1 MANKKDTGNDKD
13 FKEIESK
20 IKNLQ
25 KFENMDEDSLV
36 KHTNKLGELL
46 KENKVSSSQI
56 RKIFREVK
64 KLQFETKSPSSK
76 SGFNPGRVKLL
87 KPKIAYLA
95 GREPKL
101 KGFKRVMDAAIDKV
115 HDIGDFGRLT
125 EFMEAVMAYH
135 KCHEGPD

>member
-25 KFENMDEDSLV
+25 KLENMDEDSLV
-36 KHTNKLGELL
+36 KYANKLGEHL
-46 KENKVSSSQI
+46 KEVSSSQI
-56 RKIFREVK
+56 RKIFSEVK
-64 KLQFETKSPSSK
+64 QLQFETKSPSSK

-101 KGFKRVMDAAIDKV
+101 KGFKGVMDAAIDKV

-135 KCHEGPD
+135 KCHGGPD